1 MAAKTELALHE
12 QLEVHEVL
20 IFKTNCVTKGKL
32 FVDLVQDAKL
42 KEILEE
48 DLELSVKAIKDL
60 KKVLADASK

>member
-32 FVDLVQDAKL
+32 FVDLVQDEKL
-42 KEILEE
+42 KEILQE

-60 KKVLADASK
+60 KKVLKDASK